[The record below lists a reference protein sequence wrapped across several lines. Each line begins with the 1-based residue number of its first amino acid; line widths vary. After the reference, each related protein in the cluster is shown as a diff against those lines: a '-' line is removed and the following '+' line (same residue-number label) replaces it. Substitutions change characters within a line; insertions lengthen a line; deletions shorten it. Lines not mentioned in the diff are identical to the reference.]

1 MVRKTVI
8 ALGLVLQCSTV
19 FAADVIESDRLV
31 GFGEAKYPVGFK
43 HFDFVNPN
51 APKGGKVTYAQIGT
65 YDSFNR
71 YASRGDSAAASGELY
86 DSLFHLSKDELD
98 TSYALIAEKVRYTE
112 DYNWME
118 VDIRP
123 SAKFH
128 DGKPITAHDVEFTF
142 QKFMTQ
148 GVVQYRTYYK
158 DVKSVKAISDT
169 TARVELNTGNKE
181 VLFSLIRNMSV
192 LPSHYWKDK
201 DFSEPLDT
209 PPVGSGPY
217 KITSYKSGQS
227 VTYSRVK
234 DYWGE
239 SLPVNIG
246 RNNFDTVV
254 YDYYRD
260 DTVMLEAFKAG
271 EYDYRSE
278 NISKNW
284 ATAYTGTNFDK
295 GYIKKEEIP
304 HSIPQS
310 MQGFVFNVQRPVFQD
325 IRVREALTYAMDF
338 EWMNKNLFYNQ
349 YSRTSSYFQNTDY
362 QAKSLP
368 DEQEL
373 KILTPFKGKV
383 PDRVFTD
390 VYVPPSTDGS
400 GRIRAQMRTAFKL
413 LKSAGWELKNKV
425 MTNVETGKAMTFE
438 LLIYSPST
446 ERLSIP
452 IQKNLKQMG
461 IEMKIRT
468 IDTTQ
473 YLKRYRDR
481 DYDMVFAQIS
491 SGNYPSPNTQLVW
504 HSKFL
509 DSTYNRPGLID
520 STIDSLTEAIADN
533 QDNPNKL
540 IYLGRA
546 LDRVLQWNFLAIP
559 TWHIGIF
566 RVASW
571 DKFDR
576 PATRPAYDLGLDTW
590 WINTDKAQKLPEKRR

>member
-1 MVRKTVI
+1 MVRKTVM
-8 ALGLVLQCSTV
+8 ALGLILQCGVV
-19 FAADVIESDRLV
+19 FASDVIESDRLV

-86 DSLFHLSKDELD
+86 DSLFYSSTDELD
-98 TSYALIAEKVRYTE
+98 TSYALIAEKVRYTQ
-112 DYNWME
+112 DYDWME

-181 VLFSLIRNMSV
+181 ILFSLIRNMSV

-209 PPVGSGPY
+209 PPIGSGPY

-227 VTYSRVK
+227 VTYSRVE
-234 DYWGE
+234 DYWGA

-271 EYDYRSE
+271 EYDYRRE

-304 HSIPQS
+304 HSIPQP

-383 PDRVFTD
+383 PDRIFTD

-425 MTNVETGKAMTFE
+425 MTNVETGEAMTFE

-533 QDNPNKL
+533 QDNPTKL

-576 PATRPAYDLGLDTW
+576 PVTRPAYDLGLDTW

>member
-1 MVRKTVI
+1 MVRKTAI
-8 ALGLVLQCSTV
+8 AFGLIFQCSLALAV
-19 FAADVIESDRLV
+19 DVIESDRLV
-31 GFGEAKYPVGFK
+31 GFGEAKYPVGFEY
-43 HFDFVNPN
+43 FDFVNPN
-51 APKGGKVTYAQIGT
+51 APKGGKVTFAQVGT

-71 YASRGDSAAASGELY
+71 YASRGDAAAASGELY
-86 DSLFHLSKDELD
+86 DSLFYSSTDELD

-112 DYNWME
+112 DYDWME

-123 SAKFH
+123 NAKFQ

-148 GVVQYRTYYK
+148 GVVQYKTYYK
-158 DVKSVKAISDT
+158 DVKSVKALNDT
-169 TARVELNTGNKE
+169 TARVEMKEGNKE
-181 VLFSLIRNMSV
+181 VLFSLIRGMSV
-192 LPSHYWKDK
+192 LPAHYWKEK
-201 DFSEPLDT
+201 DLSEPLDT
-209 PPVGSGPY
+209 PPIGSGPY
-217 KITSYKSGQS
+217 KVTSYKLGQS
-227 VTYSRVK
+227 VTYSRMK

-239 SLPVNIG
+239 SLPINKG

-271 EYDYRSE
+271 EYDFRRES
-278 NISKNW
+278 IAKNW
-284 ATAYTGTNFDK
+284 ATAYTGINFDK

-304 HSIPQS
+304 HSIPQA
-310 MQGFVFNVQRPVFQD
+310 MQGFIFNVQRPVFQD

-362 QAKSLP
+362 QAKTLP

-373 KILTPFKGKV
+373 QILAPFKGKV
-383 PDRVFTD
+383 PERVFTD
-390 VYVPPSTDGS
+390 VYTPPSTDGS
-400 GRIRAQMRTAFKL
+400 GRIRTQMRTAFKL

-425 MTNVETGKAMTFE
+425 MTNVKTGEAMAFE

-452 IQKNLKQMG
+452 VQNNLKQMG
-461 IEMKIRT
+461 IEMNIRT

-491 SGNYPSPNTQLVW
+491 SGNYPSPNVQLVW

-520 STIDSLTEAIADN
+520 PTIDALTEAIAAN
-533 QDNPNKL
+533 QNDPKKL
-540 IYLGRA
+540 VHLGRA

-559 TWHIGIF
+559 TWYIGTF

-571 DKFDR
+571 DKFDQ

-590 WINTDKAQKLPEKRR
+590 WINTEKAQKLPEKRR

>member
-1 MVRKTVI
+1 MLKKIVI
-8 ALGLVLQCSTV
+8 VLGLVLQCSAV
-19 FAADVIESDRLV
+19 FSADIIESDRLV
-31 GFGEAKYPVGFK
+31 GFGTAKYPVGFK
-43 HFDFVNPN
+43 HFDFVNPS
-51 APKGGKVTYAQIGT
+51 APKGGKVTYAQMGT

-71 YASRGDSAAASGELY
+71 YASRGDSAAGSGELY
-86 DSLFHLSKDELD
+86 DSLFYTSSDELD
-98 TSYALIAEKVRYTE
+98 ASYALIAEKVRYTK
-112 DYNWME
+112 DYDWME

-123 SAKFH
+123 NAKFH
-128 DGKPITAHDVEFTF
+128 DGEPITAHDVEFTF

-148 GVVQYRTYYK
+148 GVAQYRTYYK
-158 DVKSVKAISDT
+158 DVKSVKALNGT
-169 TARVELNTGNKE
+169 TARIELSKGDKDI
-181 VLFSLIRNMSV
+181 LFSLIRNMSV
-192 LPSHYWKDK
+192 LPAHYWKDK

-209 PPVGSGPY
+209 PPIGSGPY
-217 KITSYKSGQS
+217 KITHYKSGQS

-234 DYWGE
+234 DYWAQ

-246 RNNFDTVV
+246 RNNFETIV

-271 EYDYRSE
+271 EYDYRTE

-284 ATAYTGTNFDK
+284 STAYTGINFDK
-295 GYIKKEEIP
+295 GYIKKEELP
-304 HSIPQS
+304 HSIPQP
-310 MQGFVFNVQRPVFQD
+310 MQGFVFNVQRPVFQN
-325 IRVREALTYAMDF
+325 ILVREALTYAMDF

-362 QAKSLP
+362 QAKALP
-368 DEQEL
+368 NSKEL
-373 KILTPFKGKV
+373 DVLLPFKDKV
-383 PDRVFTD
+383 PERVFTD

-400 GRIRAQMRTAFKL
+400 GRIRSQMRTAFKL

-425 MTNVETGKAMTFE
+425 LTNVKTGEPMVFE

-446 ERLSIP
+446 ERISIP

-468 IDTTQ
+468 VDTTQ

-520 STIDSLTEAIADN
+520 STIDNLTEQIADS
-533 QDNPNKL
+533 QDNPEKL
-540 IYLGRA
+540 VHLGRA

-559 TWHIGIF
+559 TWHIGMF
-566 RVASW
+566 RIASW

-576 PATRPAYDLGLDTW
+576 PETRPAYDLGLDTW
-590 WINTDKAQKLPEKRR
+590 WIDTEKAKKLPEKRQ

>member
-1 MVRKTVI
+1 MVRKTVM
-8 ALGLVLQCSTV
+8 ALGLILQCGVV
-19 FAADVIESDRLV
+19 FASNVIESDRLV

-86 DSLFHLSKDELD
+86 DSLFYSSTDELD
-98 TSYALIAEKVRYTE
+98 TSYALIAEKVRYTQ
-112 DYNWME
+112 DYDWME

-181 VLFSLIRNMSV
+181 ILFSLIRNMSV

-209 PPVGSGPY
+209 PPIGSGPY

-234 DYWGE
+234 DYWGA

-271 EYDYRSE
+271 EYDYRRE

-304 HSIPQS
+304 HSIPQP

-383 PDRVFTD
+383 PDRIFTD

-425 MTNVETGKAMTFE
+425 MTNVETGEAMTFE

-533 QDNPNKL
+533 QDNPTKL

>member
-1 MVRKTVI
+1 MVM
-8 ALGLVLQCSTV
+8 ALGLVLQCCVV
-19 FAADVIESDRLV
+19 FASDVIESDRLV

-86 DSLFHLSKDELD
+86 DSLFYSSTDELD
-98 TSYALIAEKVRYTE
+98 TSYALIAEKVRYTQ
-112 DYNWME
+112 DYDWME

-158 DVKSVKAISDT
+158 NVKSVKAISDT
-169 TARVELNTGNKE
+169 TARVDLNTGNKE
-181 VLFSLIRNMSV
+181 ILFSLIRNMSV

-209 PPVGSGPY
+209 PPIGSGPY

-227 VTYSRVK
+227 VTYSRVE

-271 EYDYRSE
+271 EYDYRRE

-295 GYIKKEEIP
+295 GYIKKEEIS
-304 HSIPQS
+304 HSIPQP

-373 KILTPFKGKV
+373 KILAPFKGKV
-383 PDRVFTD
+383 PDRIFTD

-425 MTNVETGKAMTFE
+425 MTNVETGETMTFE

-491 SGNYPSPNTQLVW
+491 SGNYPNPNTQLVW

-509 DSTYNRPGLID
+509 ESTYNRPGLID

>member
-1 MVRKTVI
+1 MVRKMVM
-8 ALGLVLQCSTV
+8 ALGLVLQCCVV
-19 FAADVIESDRLV
+19 FASDVIESDRLV

-86 DSLFHLSKDELD
+86 DSLFYSSTDELD
-98 TSYALIAEKVRYTE
+98 TSYALIAEKVRYTQ
-112 DYNWME
+112 DYDWME

-158 DVKSVKAISDT
+158 NVKSVKAISDT
-169 TARVELNTGNKE
+169 TARVDLNTGNKE
-181 VLFSLIRNMSV
+181 ILFSLIRNMSV

-209 PPVGSGPY
+209 PPIGSGPY

-227 VTYSRVK
+227 VTYSRVE

-271 EYDYRSE
+271 EYDYRRE

-295 GYIKKEEIP
+295 GYIKKEEIS
-304 HSIPQS
+304 HSIPQP

-373 KILTPFKGKV
+373 KILAPFKGKV
-383 PDRVFTD
+383 PDRIFTD

-425 MTNVETGKAMTFE
+425 MTNVETGETMTFE

-491 SGNYPSPNTQLVW
+491 SGNYPNPNTQLVW

-509 DSTYNRPGLID
+509 ESTYNRPGLID

>member
-1 MVRKTVI
+1 
-8 ALGLVLQCSTV
+8 
-19 FAADVIESDRLV
+19 
-31 GFGEAKYPVGFK
+31 
-43 HFDFVNPN
+43 
-51 APKGGKVTYAQIGT
+51 
-65 YDSFNR
+65 
-71 YASRGDSAAASGELY
+71 
-86 DSLFHLSKDELD
+86 
-98 TSYALIAEKVRYTE
+98 
-112 DYNWME
+112 ME

-158 DVKSVKAISDT
+158 NVKSVKAISDT
-169 TARVELNTGNKE
+169 TARVDLNTGNKE
-181 VLFSLIRNMSV
+181 ILFSLIRNMSV

-209 PPVGSGPY
+209 PPIGSGPY

-227 VTYSRVK
+227 VTYSRVE

-271 EYDYRSE
+271 EYDYRRE

-295 GYIKKEEIP
+295 GYIKKEEIS
-304 HSIPQS
+304 HSIPQP

-373 KILTPFKGKV
+373 KILAPFKGKV
-383 PDRVFTD
+383 PDRIFTD

-425 MTNVETGKAMTFE
+425 MTNVETGETMTFE

-491 SGNYPSPNTQLVW
+491 SGNYPNPNTQLVW

-509 DSTYNRPGLID
+509 ESTYNRPGLID